1 VKLKGLNI
9 RKNGADVWYASFRA
23 NGTLLG
29 KAESR
34 EALRDLMETPA
45 FLQAYVLAQTGKRKI
60 VYPDGTF
67 GALVDWYQTKPE
79 WTDLAE
85 RTREDYQKA
94 LNFLEP
100 AYAYSAPEIEMADVV
115 ELRDQAAAEHHD
127 KFSDT
132 VVAVMS
138 AVFRTACDAGRLKG
152 NPALGVKRLYK
163 ADKDANR
170 AWKPAEWET
179 VLRLAPAH
187 LRAPLAIARW
197 AGLRGQDL
205 AVIKWDSY
213 RDDPE
218 MGKALVFVPLKNGD
232 EVGEVTVG
240 VLPQLRAVLDA
251 MSDGVLPSAPICR
264 NSLGMIYPS
273 ANALRKVWQDFKA
286 SKSFKAALPN
296 SSDLTLHGLRVTMA
310 SELRDEGFSNR
321 AIADALGDMSES
333 MGQRYSRGAEQRKT
347 SVRVFQ
353 KMAKG
358 A

>member
-1 VKLKGLNI
+1 MKLKGLNI
-9 RKNGADVWYASFRA
+9 RQNSAGVWYASYRSTGA
-23 NGTLLG
+23 LLG
-29 KAESR
+29 KADSR
-34 EALRDLMETPA
+34 EALDALMEEPP
-45 FLQAYVLAQTGKRKI
+45 FLQAYVLAQTSKRRI
-60 VYPDGTF
+60 IYPAGTF
-67 GALVDWYQTKPE
+67 GALVDWYQTRPE
-79 WTDLAE
+79 WTGLAD
-85 RTREDYQKA
+85 RTRADYQKA

-100 AYAYSAPEIEMADVV
+100 AYGYSTDEIELADVA
-115 ELRDQAAAEHHD
+115 ELRDQAASEHHA

-132 VVAVMS
+132 VIAVMS
-138 AVFRTACDAGRLKG
+138 AVFRTACDAGKMKS
-152 NPALGVKRLYK
+152 NPALGAKRLYK

-187 LRAPLAIARW
+187 LRALLAIARW

-205 AVIKWDSY
+205 AVITWAAY

-218 MGKALVFVPLKNGD
+218 MGKALVFVPLKNGQS
-232 EVGEVTVG
+232 VGEVTVG

-273 ANALRKVWQDFKA
+273 PNALRKVWQDFKA
-286 SKSFKAALPN
+286 SKAFKAALPAG
-296 SSDLTLHGLRVTMA
+296 SDLTLHGLRVTMA
-310 SELRDEGFSNR
+310 SELRDNGFSNR
-321 AIADALGDMSES
+321 AIADALGDLSES

-347 SVRVFQ
+347 SLRVFRT
-353 KMAKG
+353 MAKG

>member
-1 VKLKGLNI
+1 MKLKGLNL
-9 RKNGADVWYASFRA
+9 RKNSAGVWYASFRA

-29 KAESR
+29 KAEDR
-34 EALRDLMETPA
+34 EALDRLMETPE

-67 GALVDWYQTKPE
+67 GAVVDWYQTKPE
-79 WTDLAE
+79 WTDLAK
-85 RTREDYQKA
+85 RTKADYQKA
-94 LNFLEP
+94 LNFIEP
-100 AYAYSAPEIEMADVV
+100 AYAYSAAEIEMADVV

-138 AVFRTACDAGRLKG
+138 AIFRTACDAGRMKS

-163 ADKDANR
+163 ANKDANR
-170 AWKPAEWET
+170 AWKPDEWET
-179 VLRLAPAH
+179 AIRLAPAH

-205 AVIKWDSY
+205 VVLRWDSY

-218 MGKALVFVPLKNGD
+218 MGKALVFVPLKNGED
-232 EVGEVTVG
+232 VGEVTVG

-286 SKSFKAALPN
+286 SKAFKAALPG

-310 SELRDEGFSNR
+310 SELRDNGFSNR
-321 AIADALGDMSES
+321 AIADALGDLSES

-347 SVRVFQ
+347 SVRVFE
-353 KMAKG
+353 KMAKK